1 MRGGEKREGYT
12 THDTT
17 HNTRHTTHDTRHTTH
32 NTLILHIRLASLTT
46 HSSLHSNPSFA
57 HPRIF
62 EGNNALKDGDI
73 KLNLAGV
80 GVGNGLTAPEVQYA
94 YYAEMAYNN
103 SHGIQTVSESAY
115 ESMVDATPTC
125 IDKIKK
131 CNEKGG
137 IYCTTSYTYCNTK
150 LTTPYYQTGLNP
162 YDIRKECGD
171 NPLCYDFSNVEKWLT
186 TDSTREAL
194 HVTSDSASWVSCN
207 NDVNADFRNDWML
220 NYDSYVADMLEGGIK
235 VLIYAGDVDF
245 ICNSLGNK
253 AWTLSLDWSGKDSF
267 NSAEDGDW
275 NSGAGSYRS
284 YGGLTFLTVFDA
296 GHMVPS
302 DQVRTSG
309 KERKTREGER
319 ERERVEN
326 NIYATLTNI
335 SSLSLAAG
343 RSPKPPSPC
352 STPSSTTASSCRPP
366 S

>member
-1 MRGGEKREGYT
+1 MRSERRAAPS
-12 THDTT
+12 
-17 HNTRHTTHDTRHTTH
+17 NV
-32 NTLILHIRLASLTT
+32 TLTLPLSLVATSQDAYYFLQ
-46 HSSLHSNPSFA
+46 HFFQA
-57 HPRIF
+57 HPEYAVQPLFIFGESYGGHYAPSIAHRIF

-73 KLNLAGV
+73 ELNLAGV

-103 SHGIQTVSESAY
+103 SHGIQTVSESTY
-115 ESMVDATPTC
+115 ESMVEATPTC

-186 TDSTREAL
+186 TDSTRDAL

-220 NYDSYVADMLEGGIK
+220 NYESYVADMLEGGIK

-284 YGGLTFLTVFDA
+284 SGGLTFLTVFDA

-302 DQVRTSG
+302 DQPEAALTMLNSFIDNGELVSPSKLSFSRPDPVHPIKVR
-309 KERKTREGER
+309 
-319 ERERVEN
+319 
-326 NIYATLTNI
+326 
-335 SSLSLAAG
+335 
-343 RSPKPPSPC
+343 
-352 STPSSTTASSCRPP
+352 
-366 S
+366 